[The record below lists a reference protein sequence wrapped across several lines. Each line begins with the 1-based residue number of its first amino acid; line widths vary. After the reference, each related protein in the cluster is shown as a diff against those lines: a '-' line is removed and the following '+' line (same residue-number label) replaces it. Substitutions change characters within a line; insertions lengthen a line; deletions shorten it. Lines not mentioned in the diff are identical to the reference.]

1 MDMRKVVG
9 RNFARLRRV
18 KGLTQEEVEARSG
31 FSQQYPSSLERGR
44 RNPTVITLYELAQ
57 ALRVSHVELVEPDDE
72 RPNGRSRE
80 DHEAPP
86 DCSDEALEGR
96 LSRRWPCGRGTRSG

>member
-1 MDMRKVVG
+1 MDMRKLVG

-31 FSQQYPSSLERGR
+31 FSQQYLSSLERGR

-57 ALRVSHVELVEPDDE
+57 ALRVSHVELVEQPDD
-72 RPNGRSRE
+72 
-80 DHEAPP
+80 DK
-86 DCSDEALEGR
+86 
-96 LSRRWPCGRGTRSG
+96 T

>member
-1 MDMRKVVG
+1 
-9 RNFARLRRV
+9 
-18 KGLTQEEVEARSG
+18 
-31 FSQQYPSSLERGR
+31 
-44 RNPTVITLYELAQ
+44 
-57 ALRVSHVELVEPDDE
+57 VSHVELVEPDDE